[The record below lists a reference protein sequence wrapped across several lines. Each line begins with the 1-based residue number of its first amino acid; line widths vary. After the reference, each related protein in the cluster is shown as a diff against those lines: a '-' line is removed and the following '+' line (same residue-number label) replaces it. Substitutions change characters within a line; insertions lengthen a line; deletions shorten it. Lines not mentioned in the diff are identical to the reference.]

1 MVRIQPDNYCL
12 LYEFVIMSDIH
23 IIVTGGFDP
32 IHSGHIAY
40 FKSAKKLGHKLWLG
54 VNSDEWLSRKKGQF
68 FMDLTERLSIISNF
82 SMVDHAF
89 AFNDDDNSACGA
101 IEYVLS
107 KVNNND
113 KIIFANGGDRTEG
126 NIPEIDRFL
135 KNKNIT
141 FEFGVGGERKMNSS
155 SWILDN
161 WKNPKTQRKWG
172 YYKVFD
178 EREGVKVKEL
188 VIEPRNSLSDQR
200 HFKRSEH
207 WYVLEGACKI
217 ALQTGDLNS
226 VVDLNQHNSLII
238 EKGTWHRGFNETD
251 TICSILEVQYG
262 EDCVEEDIERRD

>member
-1 MVRIQPDNYCL
+1 MNNT
-12 LYEFVIMSDIH
+12 H

-40 FKSAKKLGHKLWLG
+40 FESAKELGHKLWVG
-54 VNSDEWLSRKKGQF
+54 INSNDWLSRKKCQF
-68 FMDLTERLSIISNF
+68 FLDLTERLSIISNL

-89 AFNDDDNSACGA
+89 AFDDDDNSACGA
-101 IEYVLS
+101 IEHVLS
-107 KVNNND
+107 QVGSKDKV
-113 KIIFANGGDRTEG
+113 IFANGGDRTKG

-135 KNKNIT
+135 ENTNIA
-141 FEFGVGGERKMNSS
+141 FEFGVGGENKMNSS
-155 SWILDN
+155 SWILES
-161 WKNPKTQRKWG
+161 WKNPKIQRKWG

-188 VIEPRNSLSDQR
+188 VIEPGSSLSDQR

-207 WYVLEGACKI
+207 WYVLEGGCKI

-226 VVDLNQHNSLII
+226 VVELNQHNSLII

-262 EDCVEEDIERRD
+262 EDCIEEDIERRDY

>member
-12 LYEFVIMSDIH
+12 LYEFVIMSYIH

-107 KVNNND
+107 QVDSKD
-113 KIIFANGGDRTEG
+113 MIIFANGGDISTSIIIG
-126 NIPEIDRFL
+126 
-135 KNKNIT
+135 KN
-141 FEFGVGGERKMNSS
+141 
-155 SWILDN
+155 
-161 WKNPKTQRKWG
+161 
-172 YYKVFD
+172 
-178 EREGVKVKEL
+178 
-188 VIEPRNSLSDQR
+188 
-200 HFKRSEH
+200 
-207 WYVLEGACKI
+207 
-217 ALQTGDLNS
+217 
-226 VVDLNQHNSLII
+226 
-238 EKGTWHRGFNETD
+238 
-251 TICSILEVQYG
+251 
-262 EDCVEEDIERRD
+262 